1 MLKGSSMKHS
11 TFAFFLLLSLVSAAC
26 VEEGFDPELENGPVP
41 IDMSHVTSIQQA
53 LDLGW
58 HYAYSPRIEGG
69 GSNQQFGLWWSVSN
83 YLENGRGVVRG
94 YATIGSETPPTLVT
108 GLMLAVCYDNTQLS
122 YAWQEVLSDHNHDTS
137 PELGYHALKCP
148 PGVPVY
154 DSALIFNIQQ

>member
-1 MLKGSSMKHS
+1 MKQS
-11 TFAFFLLLSLVSAAC
+11 PFALSFLLLLSLVSAAC
-26 VEEGFDPELENGPVP
+26 IEEDPSLEDGPVP

-83 YLENGRGVVRG
+83 YIEDGRGVVRG

-108 GLMLAVCYDNTQLS
+108 GLMLAVCYDNTHLS
-122 YAWQEVLSDHNHDTS
+122 YAWQELFSDHNHDTS
-137 PELGYHALKCP
+137 PELGWHALECP
-148 PGVPVY
+148 PGVAVY
-154 DSALIFNIQQ
+154 DSMLIFNIQQ